1 MVATSADLQVE
12 GSTSTLAVVRPLCVR
27 SDRKG
32 LMRLAGHATIVT
44 ASTLLLASALG
55 TPWQVP
61 LTVVHGALL
70 GTLFAVVHEGVHY
83 TAFRSRWLNEWAAWI
98 AGLIIGLN
106 SSFYRQFHY
115 EHHRCTQIPGRDPE
129 LGALSPTS
137 FKSYAIRLSGFGYW
151 RNRLVHLVDISFGR
165 FDSHPYVPRSKQ
177 CEVQASMRWSG
188 GIYLLV
194 LGYSL
199 LAGDATAF
207 WLWLLPLVCG
217 QPVIRFWLLS
227 EHTGCSND
235 GNPFTNT
242 RTTRVSGLTRYV
254 IWNMSFHAEHHLHPA
269 IPFHALPAAHQA
281 IGERFHHV
289 ANGYIETHRDIIA
302 RLLERAGGQRA

>member
-1 MVATSADLQVE
+1 MVATSADLQLD
-12 GSTSTLAVVRPLCVR
+12 GPASTLAVVRPLCIR

-32 LMRLAGHATIVT
+32 LMRLAGHVTIVT

-55 TPWQVP
+55 TWWQVP

-70 GTLFAVVHEGVHY
+70 GTLFAVEHEAVHY
-83 TAFRSRWLNEWAAWI
+83 TAFRSRWLNEWTAWI
-98 AGLIIGLN
+98 AGLVIGLN

-137 FKSYAIRLSGFGYW
+137 FANYAIRLSGVDYW
-151 RNRLVHLVDISFGR
+151 RTRLVHLLDISRGR
-165 FDSHPYVPRSKQ
+165 FDRYPYVPRSKWRQ
-177 CEVQASMRWSG
+177 VQASMRLQG
-188 GIYLLV
+188 AMYLLV

-199 LAGDATAF
+199 VAGDATAF
-207 WLWLLPLVCG
+207 WLWLLPLLCG

-235 GNPFTNT
+235 DDPFTNT
-242 RTTRVSGLTRYV
+242 RTTRASGVTRYV

-269 IPFHALPAAHQA
+269 IPFHALPAAHRA
-281 IGERFHHV
+281 IGERFCHV
-289 ANGYIETHRDIIA
+289 ADGYFEAHRDIVAGIRGA
-302 RLLERAGGQRA
+302 AGERRA